1 MCGRFTL
8 TATPEALKKLFPS
21 LFEGLEVAPSY
32 NVAPTQNVLA
42 VRLHPVTKEPEA
54 VQLRWGMV
62 PNWAD
67 DPKIGYRTINARLDT
82 APTKPA
88 FRSAFKHRHCLVLAD
103 GFYEW
108 QKTGG
113 KKKQPY
119 HIRLRDGG
127 TFAFAGLWETWQ
139 REGEPMES
147 CTILT
152 TEPNELTQQVHDRM
166 PVIVGQSHYA
176 DWLDASR
183 SGTLADC
190 GYLGPY
196 PAGVMTAIPVS
207 THVNSPRNNDPTC
220 LTPLVLGPAE

>member
-8 TATPEALKKLFPS
+8 KATPEALNKLFPT
-21 LFEGLEVAPSY
+21 LFDGLELAPSY
-32 NVAPTQNVLA
+32 NVAPSQNVLA
-42 VRLHPVTKEPEA
+42 VRLRPGTKEPEA
-54 VQLRWGMV
+54 VQLKWGLV
-62 PNWAD
+62 PSWAD
-67 DPKIGYRTINARLDT
+67 DPKIEYRTINARLDT

-88 FRSAFKHRHCLVLAD
+88 FRSAFKSCHCLVLAD

-108 QKTGG
+108 KATGG

-127 TFAFAGLWETWQ
+127 PFAFAGLWETWPRDGQ
-139 REGEPMES
+139 PFES

-152 TEPNELTQQVHDRM
+152 TEPNELTQQIHDRM
-166 PVIVGQSHYA
+166 PVIVGRDHYA
-176 DWLDASR
+176 NWLDAAR

-196 PAGVMTAIPVS
+196 PAGEMTAVPVS
-207 THVNSPRNNDPTC
+207 THVNSPKNNDSAC
-220 LTPLVLGPAE
+220 LTPLASAAGL